1 MELGDWGG
9 VFLAL
14 QWSLRTNPRSHRS
27 YTDLGTLKWQKSNFS
42 FVANL
47 TPITLIFTGP
57 IIEQSF
63 R

>member
-27 YTDLGTLKWQKSNFS
+27 YTDLGTLKWQKST
-42 FVANL
+42 V
-47 TPITLIFTGP
+47 
-57 IIEQSF
+57 
-63 R
+63 